1 MRSLFFRPALQA
13 AATALA
19 FASVAFAEG
28 IALVVPEKS
37 FDFGAVPQGTKVVHE
52 FVLENKGIV
61 DIQIQKITPSCGC
74 TAATVD
80 SSAIKPG
87 ESGKIK
93 VQFDTAGF
101 AGSKVKTVEVL
112 TSDIESPEVV
122 LTVRGT
128 VVPGVTAEPR
138 KVEFGEISPS
148 DEGGVWAKELAVSI
162 RDGSDLKI
170 EKVHS
175 YSRFI
180 TVTPIQVQGGAGRY
194 NVEISK
200 DAPRGELRD
209 RVVVQFEG
217 DRQTALNIPV
227 TAMVRGDLRLVP
239 STVSFGV
246 VEGKEVL
253 ERRIKWENASRKGIR
268 VTEVVAAHPAVE
280 AAFVDVKAGSH
291 GVVVVKIDPTKLA
304 GDLRTTVQVK
314 TDHPTESELLLNV
327 FAVQPPK

>member
-1 MRSLFFRPALQA
+1 MRSPFTRTFLQVAASVLFS
-13 AATALA
+13 
-19 FASVAFAEG
+19 ASVAFADG
-28 IALVVPEKS
+28 ATLVVPQKS

-52 FVLENKGIV
+52 FVLENKGKV

-74 TAATVD
+74 TAATVE

-112 TSDIESPEVV
+112 TSDVESPEVV

-138 KVEFGEISPS
+138 KVEFGEISPG
-148 DEGGVWAKELAVSI
+148 DEGDIWARDLTVSL
-162 RDGSDLKI
+162 REGTELKI

-180 TVTPIQVQGGAGRY
+180 TVTPLETQGLTGKYR
-194 NVEISK
+194 VEISK

-209 RVVVQFEG
+209 RVVVQFVG
-217 DRQTALNIPV
+217 DTQTALNIPV
-227 TAMVRGDLRLVP
+227 TAMIRGDLRLVP

-246 VEGKEVL
+246 VEGSEVL
-253 ERRIKWENASRKGIR
+253 ERRVKWENASRKDIK

-280 AAFVDVKAGSH
+280 ASFVDVKAGSR
-291 GVVVVKIDPTKLA
+291 GVVVVKVDPTKLA
-304 GDLRTTVQVK
+304 GDLRTTVEVK